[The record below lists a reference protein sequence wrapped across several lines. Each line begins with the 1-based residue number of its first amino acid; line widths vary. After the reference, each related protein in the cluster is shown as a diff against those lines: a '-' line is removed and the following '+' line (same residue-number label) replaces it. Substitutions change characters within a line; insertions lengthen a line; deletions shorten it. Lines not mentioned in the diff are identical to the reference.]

1 MCLENKK
8 DPDRRMLALD
18 YVWEDGQGKRAE
30 RGGQAG
36 QGGGKDWM
44 NAQKLKSA
52 LWSSLPKGACGLKK
66 KFIASFL
73 L

>member
-30 RGGQAG
+30 RGR
-36 QGGGKDWM
+36 QGREEGKI
-44 NAQKLKSA
+44 
-52 LWSSLPKGACGLKK
+52 G
-66 KFIASFL
+66 
-73 L
+73 